1 MIKTS
6 QKQKRVFKI
15 LNMTSKNKGSI
26 ISKKAVAIFPFLLFF
41 CLAILN
47 SCGKSLEEK
56 KQEEGKTTLS
66 PKEKLSLAKDMLEIG
81 QVSEAKK
88 LFIEAREGFSKDECK
103 ENKSCPYCE
112 ALWGKYLSDLFGTLD
127 LLSQLLSVAAEQSS
141 QPQQASRIKEAQTT
155 QQTEGTQKYL
165 EEINNLIGQ
174 SVENVIGFFLEKV
187 KDMRDD
193 LKEIIDLGCEM
204 KTKAA
209 SKFELSTPTISL
221 KVWIPQNPEKAQ
233 SIPTYKK
240 PSAYLNYSLLSL
252 IAGVLDIAYS
262 QNYNISLTYTL
273 GFIKELIKE
282 KKDIQEVLI
291 MLGDFFANNPKIL
304 TLNEKNKG
312 FWSESATRDLSDF
325 FYNLNNFVASVCE
338 EKDEKEASKIMI
350 DTIKKELA
358 KRSEG
363 FVKNFLE
370 NTDLLALIC
379 QKDFR
384 DKLSAILTKWRDG
397 LAQKKKCEVKDEN
410 KIEISYN
417 FDQDGCI
424 RIPDDLGKLAGLPS
438 LLKNVGI
445 NLPEKAIAFHPGNF
459 FEKPTSLRNFL
470 PLVRKIS
477 QDNKEK
483 YIFVIEKEESN
494 EDKPHFEGEVFTLE
508 YNENIT
514 RFGSPT
520 RETAATPIPKD
531 CASGGPLY
539 IAFSDPTFNNSLFI
553 TTYLVSQGDNCFSWE
568 QSEDLADDA
577 YYKIF
582 DKKKQNY
589 ALNKLVNKIL
599 SGIGGLLGNR

>member
-1 MIKTS
+1 
-6 QKQKRVFKI
+6 
-15 LNMTSKNKGSI
+15 MTSKNKGSI
-26 ISKKAVAIFPFLLFF
+26 ISKKAVAIFPFLLVFS
-41 CLAILN
+41 LTILN
-47 SCGKSLEEK
+47 SCGKSFEEK

-66 PKEKLSLAKDMLEIG
+66 PKEKLSLAKDMLETG

-112 ALWGKYLSDLFGTLD
+112 VLWGKYLSDLFGTLD
-127 LLSQLLSVAAEQSS
+127 LLSQILSVAAEQSS
-141 QPQQASRIKEAQTT
+141 QTQQAPRIKETQTT
-155 QQTEGTQKYL
+155 QQTEATQKYL
-165 EEINNLIGQ
+165 EELNNLIGQ
-174 SVENVIGFFLEKV
+174 SVENVIGFFLKKV

-209 SKFELSTPTISL
+209 SKFEISTPTISL
-221 KVWIPQNPEKAQ
+221 TVWIPQNPEKAQ

-273 GFIKELIKE
+273 GFIKELTKE
-282 KKDIQEVLI
+282 KDIQKVLLT
-291 MLGDFFANNPKIL
+291 LGDFFANNPKIL
-304 TLNEKNKG
+304 TLDAERKDL
-312 FWSESATRDLSDF
+312 WSKSAADLAEF
-325 FYNLNNFVASVCE
+325 FYGSDNFYKSFCE
-338 EKDEKEASKIMI
+338 EKDSSEASKIMI
-350 DTIKKELA
+350 DGLISGLLPIKI
-358 KRSEG
+358 
-363 FVKNFLE
+363 
-370 NTDLLALIC
+370 DIC
-379 QKDFR
+379 AV
-384 DKLSAILTKWRDG
+384 LSPSSISRLFTKWGDG
-397 LAQKKKCEVKDEN
+397 LAQKRKCEVKDGN

-424 RIPDDLGKLAGLPS
+424 RIPNDLQVLTGFFGLLQNFPQFS
-438 LLKNVGI
+438 LPI
-445 NLPEKAIAFHPGNF
+445 TAIAFHPGNF
-459 FEKPTSLRNFL
+459 FGNPTSLRNFL

-494 EDKPHFEGEVFTLE
+494 EDKPHFEGEIFTLE
-508 YNENIT
+508 YNESIS
-514 RFGSPT
+514 RFGFPT

-531 CASGGPLY
+531 CVPGGPLY

-553 TTYLVSQGDNCFSWE
+553 TTYLVSLVRIQNEFKSDECANSWE
-568 QSEDLADDA
+568 QSEGLADDT

-582 DKKKQNY
+582 DKKNQNY
-589 ALNKLVNKIL
+589 ALNKLVNKIM
-599 SGIGGLLGNR
+599 SGISQLLPK

>member
-1 MIKTS
+1 
-6 QKQKRVFKI
+6 
-15 LNMTSKNKGSI
+15 MTGKNKGSI
-26 ISKKAVAIFPFLLFF
+26 IPKKAVAIFPFLLVFS
-41 CLAILN
+41 LAILN
-47 SCGKSLEEK
+47 SCGKSFEEK

-127 LLSQLLSVAAEQSS
+127 LLSQLRSVLAGQSS
-141 QPQQASRIKEAQTT
+141 QTQQVPRIKEAQTT
-155 QQTEGTQKYL
+155 QQTEATQKYL
-165 EEINNLIGQ
+165 EELNNLIGQ
-174 SVENVIGFFLEKV
+174 SVENVIGFFLK
-187 KDMRDD
+187 KLNGMRGD

-273 GFIKELIKE
+273 GFIKELTKE
-282 KKDIQEVLI
+282 KDIQKVLL

-304 TLNEKNKG
+304 TLDAERKN
-312 FWSESATRDLSDF
+312 FWSKSAEDLAEF
-325 FYNLNNFVASVCE
+325 FYSFDNFYKSFCE
-338 EKDEKEASKIMI
+338 EKDSSEASKIMI
-350 DTIKKELA
+350 EGLISGLLPIKI
-358 KRSEG
+358 
-363 FVKNFLE
+363 
-370 NTDLLALIC
+370 DIC
-379 QKDFR
+379 TVLPPSSISRLF
-384 DKLSAILTKWRDG
+384 TKWGDG
-397 LAQKKKCEVKDEN
+397 LAQKRKCDVKDGN

-424 RIPDDLGKLAGLPS
+424 RIPNDLQVLTGLFGLLQNIPQFS
-438 LLKNVGI
+438 LPI
-445 NLPEKAIAFHPGNF
+445 TAIAFHPENLFG
-459 FEKPTSLRNFL
+459 KPTSLRNFL

-483 YIFVIEKEESN
+483 YIFVIEKEEPN
-494 EDKPHFEGEVFTLE
+494 EDKPHFEGEIFTLE
-508 YNENIT
+508 YDGNSKLG
-514 RFGSPT
+514 FPT
-520 RETAATPIPKD
+520 PETAATPIPKD
-531 CASGGPLY
+531 CAFGGPLY
-539 IAFSDPTFNNSLFI
+539 IAFSDPTLNNSLFI
-553 TTYLVSQGDNCFSWE
+553 TTYLVSLVRTSEGFKSDDCFSWE
-568 QSEDLADDA
+568 QAEGLADNT
-577 YYKIF
+577 YYKTFF
-582 DKKKQNY
+582 DNKKNQNY

-599 SGIGGLLGNR
+599 SGIGGLLGSR

>member
-26 ISKKAVAIFPFLLFF
+26 IPKKAVAIFPFLLVFS
-41 CLAILN
+41 LAILN

-81 QVSEAKK
+81 RVSEAKK

-141 QPQQASRIKEAQTT
+141 QTQQAPRIKEAQTT
-155 QQTEGTQKYL
+155 QQTEATQKYL
-165 EEINNLIGQ
+165 EELNNLIGQ
-174 SVENVIGFFLEKV
+174 SVENVIGFFLKKV
-187 KDMRDD
+187 NGMRDD
-193 LKEIIDLGCEM
+193 MKEIIDLGCEI

-209 SKFELSTPTISL
+209 SKFELSTPVISL
-221 KVWIPQNPEKAQ
+221 TVWIPQNPEKAEK
-233 SIPTYKK
+233 IPTYKK

-273 GFIKELIKE
+273 GFIKELTKE
-282 KKDIQEVLI
+282 KDIQKVLL

-304 TLNEKNKG
+304 TLDAERKEL
-312 FWSESATRDLSDF
+312 WSKSATRDLADF
-325 FYNLNNFVASVCE
+325 FYFFDNFYKSFCE
-338 EKDEKEASKIMI
+338 EKDSSESSKIMI
-350 DTIKKELA
+350 DGVLSGLLPIKI
-358 KRSEG
+358 
-363 FVKNFLE
+363 
-370 NTDLLALIC
+370 DIC
-379 QKDFR
+379 AVLPPSSISRLF
-384 DKLSAILTKWRDG
+384 TKWGDG
-397 LAQKKKCEVKDEN
+397 LAQKRKCDVKDGN

-424 RIPDDLGKLAGLPS
+424 RIPNDLQVLTGLFGLLQNIPGFS
-438 LLKNVGI
+438 LPI
-445 NLPEKAIAFHPGNF
+445 TAIAFHPGNF
-459 FEKPTSLRNFL
+459 FGNPTSLRNFL

-514 RFGSPT
+514 RFGFPT
-520 RETAATPIPKD
+520 PETTATPIPKD
-531 CASGGPLY
+531 CVPGGPLY

-553 TTYLVSQGDNCFSWE
+553 TTYLVSLVRIQNEFKSDDCFSWE
-568 QSEDLADDA
+568 QAEGLADDT

-582 DKKKQNY
+582 DKKNQNY

-599 SGIGGLLGNR
+599 SGIGGLLGSR

>member
-1 MIKTS
+1 
-6 QKQKRVFKI
+6 
-15 LNMTSKNKGSI
+15 MTSKNKGSI
-26 ISKKAVAIFPFLLFF
+26 IPKKAVAIFPFLLVFS
-41 CLAILN
+41 LAILT
-47 SCGKSLEEK
+47 SCGKSFEEK
-56 KQEEGKTTLS
+56 KQEEGKITLS

-112 ALWGKYLSDLFGTLD
+112 VLWGKYLSDLFGTLD

-141 QPQQASRIKEAQTT
+141 QTQQAPRIKEAQTT
-155 QQTEGTQKYL
+155 QQTEATQKYL
-165 EEINNLIGQ
+165 EELNNLIGQ
-174 SVENVIGFFLEKV
+174 SVENVIGFFLKKV
-187 KDMRDD
+187 NDMRMD

-209 SKFELSTPTISL
+209 SKFELSTPVISL
-221 KVWIPQNPEKAQ
+221 TVWIPQNPEKAEK
-233 SIPTYKK
+233 IPTYKK

-273 GFIKELIKE
+273 GFIKELTKE
-282 KKDIQEVLI
+282 KDIQKVLLT
-291 MLGDFFANNPKIL
+291 LGDFFANNPKIL
-304 TLNEKNKG
+304 TLDAERKDL
-312 FWSESATRDLSDF
+312 WSKSATRDLADF
-325 FYNLNNFVASVCE
+325 FYGFDNFYKNFCE
-338 EKDEKEASKIMI
+338 EKDSSEASKIMI
-350 DTIKKELA
+350 DGVLSGLLPIKI
-358 KRSEG
+358 
-363 FVKNFLE
+363 
-370 NTDLLALIC
+370 DIC
-379 QKDFR
+379 AV
-384 DKLSAILTKWRDG
+384 LSPSSISRLFTKWGDG
-397 LAQKKKCEVKDEN
+397 LAQKRKCEVKDGN

-424 RIPDDLGKLAGLPS
+424 RIPNDLQVLTGLFGLLQSIPGFS
-438 LLKNVGI
+438 LPI
-445 NLPEKAIAFHPGNF
+445 TAIAFHPENF
-459 FEKPTSLRNFL
+459 FGKPTSLRNFL

-483 YIFVIEKEESN
+483 YIFVIENEEPN

-531 CASGGPLY
+531 CAPGGPLY

-553 TTYLVSQGDNCFSWE
+553 TTYLVSLVRIQNEFKSDECANSWE
-568 QSEDLADDA
+568 QSEGLADDT

-582 DKKKQNY
+582 DKKNQNY

-599 SGIGGLLGNR
+599 SGISQLLPK

>member
-1 MIKTS
+1 
-6 QKQKRVFKI
+6 
-15 LNMTSKNKGSI
+15 MTSKNKGSI
-26 ISKKAVAIFPFLLFF
+26 IPKKAVAIFPFLLVFS
-41 CLAILN
+41 LAILN
-47 SCGKSLEEK
+47 SCGKSFEEK

-66 PKEKLSLAKDMLEIG
+66 PKEKLSLAKDMLETG

-141 QPQQASRIKEAQTT
+141 QTQQAPRIKEAQTT
-155 QQTEGTQKYL
+155 QQTEATRKYL
-165 EEINNLIGQ
+165 EELNNLIGQ
-174 SVENVIGFFLEKV
+174 SVENVIGFFLKKV
-187 KDMRDD
+187 NGMRGD

-209 SKFELSTPTISL
+209 SKFELSTPVISL
-221 KVWIPQNPEKAQ
+221 QAWIPQNPEKAQ

-273 GFIKELIKE
+273 GFIKELTKE
-282 KKDIQEVLI
+282 KDIQKVLLT
-291 MLGDFFANNPKIL
+291 LGDFFANNPKIL
-304 TLNEKNKG
+304 TLDAERKDL
-312 FWSESATRDLSDF
+312 WSKSAADLTEF
-325 FYNLNNFVASVCE
+325 FYGFDNFYKSFCE
-338 EKDEKEASKIMI
+338 EKDSSEASKIMI
-350 DTIKKELA
+350 DGLISGLLPIKI
-358 KRSEG
+358 
-363 FVKNFLE
+363 
-370 NTDLLALIC
+370 DIC
-379 QKDFR
+379 AV
-384 DKLSAILTKWRDG
+384 LSPSSISRLFTKWGDG
-397 LAQKKKCEVKDEN
+397 LAQKRKCEVKDGN

-424 RIPDDLGKLAGLPS
+424 RIPNDLQVLTGLFGLLQSIPQFS
-438 LLKNVGI
+438 LPI
-445 NLPEKAIAFHPGNF
+445 TAIAFHPGNF
-459 FEKPTSLRNFL
+459 FGNPTSLRNFL
-470 PLVRKIS
+470 PLLRKIS

-494 EDKPHFEGEVFTLE
+494 EDKPHPHSEVEVEVEVFTLE
-508 YNENIT
+508 YNESIT
-514 RFGSPT
+514 RFGFPT
-520 RETAATPIPKD
+520 PETAATPIPKD
-531 CASGGPLY
+531 CVPGGPLY

-553 TTYLVSQGDNCFSWE
+553 TTYLVSLVRIQNEFKSDDCFSWE
-568 QSEDLADDA
+568 QAEGLADDT

-582 DKKKQNY
+582 DKKNQNY

-599 SGIGGLLGNR
+599 SGIGGLLGSSSK

>member
-26 ISKKAVAIFPFLLFF
+26 IPKKAVAIFPFLLVF

-127 LLSQLLSVAAEQSS
+127 LLSQLLSVAAEQGS
-141 QPQQASRIKEAQTT
+141 QTQQAPRIKEAQTT
-155 QQTEGTQKYL
+155 QQTEATQKYL
-165 EEINNLIGQ
+165 EELNNLIGQ
-174 SVENVIGFFLEKV
+174 SVENVIGFFLKKV
-187 KDMRDD
+187 NGMRGD

-209 SKFELSTPTISL
+209 SKFELSTPVISL
-221 KVWIPQNPEKAQ
+221 TVWIPQNPEKAQ

-273 GFIKELIKE
+273 GFIKELTKE
-282 KKDIQEVLI
+282 KDIQEVLL

-312 FWSESATRDLSDF
+312 FWSKSATRDLSDF
-325 FYNLNNFVASVCE
+325 FYFFDNFYKSFCE
-338 EKDEKEASKIMI
+338 EKDSSEASKIMI
-350 DTIKKELA
+350 DGVLSGLLPIKI
-358 KRSEG
+358 
-363 FVKNFLE
+363 
-370 NTDLLALIC
+370 DIC
-379 QKDFR
+379 AV
-384 DKLSAILTKWRDG
+384 LSPSSISRLFTKWGDG
-397 LAQKKKCEVKDEN
+397 LAQKRKCEVKDEN

-424 RIPDDLGKLAGLPS
+424 RIPNDLQVLTGLFGLLQNIPQFS
-438 LLKNVGI
+438 LPI
-445 NLPEKAIAFHPGNF
+445 TAIAFHPGNF
-459 FEKPTSLRNFL
+459 FGNPTSLRNFL

-483 YIFVIEKEESN
+483 YIFVIEKEE
-494 EDKPHFEGEVFTLE
+494 EGKDIEHFKGEIFTLE
-508 YNENIT
+508 YDGT
-514 RFGSPT
+514 SKLGFPT
-520 RETAATPIPKD
+520 PETAATPIPKD
-531 CASGGPLY
+531 CVKGGPLY
-539 IAFSDPTFNNSLFI
+539 IAFSDPTLNNSLFI
-553 TTYLVSQGDNCFSWE
+553 TTFSVSLVRAPEGFKLDDCANSWE
-568 QSEDLADDA
+568 QGEGLADDK

-599 SGIGGLLGNR
+599 SGIGGLLGSSSK